1 MDGAIGM
8 EVETK
13 MSYILNLIKKAFKYS
28 FAFLEESGRK
38 MNEAEERLMFGDKD
52 ERKEK

>member
-1 MDGAIGM
+1 MAGAIGR

-13 MSYILNLIKKAFKYS
+13 MLYIFNLIKKSIKYS
-28 FAFLEESGRK
+28 FTFIEQSGEA
-38 MNEAEERLMFGDKD
+38 MNKAEERLMFGDKD